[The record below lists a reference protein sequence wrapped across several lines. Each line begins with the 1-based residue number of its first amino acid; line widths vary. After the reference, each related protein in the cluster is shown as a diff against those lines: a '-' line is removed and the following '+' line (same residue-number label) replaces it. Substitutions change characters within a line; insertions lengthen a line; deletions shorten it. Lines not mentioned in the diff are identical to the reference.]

1 MSLEG
6 LRRALH
12 SSLCLSAGW
21 NMGVMMTY
29 AAAILDHEV
38 EAARETWWG
47 KGSLVLDIFELFCQV
62 F

>member
-1 MSLEG
+1 
-6 LRRALH
+6 
-12 SSLCLSAGW
+12 
-21 NMGVMMTY
+21 MMTY